1 MPALSVLYL
10 GGSGIISS
18 ACTQRCLD
26 VGMEVF
32 VLNRGRS
39 KTRPLPEGCEQ
50 LIGDLADP
58 DSVGAAIGNR
68 TFDVVAD
75 FRAFTPDEVQ
85 SRLDVFRDRM
95 GQYVFISSAS
105 AYQTPPGRL
114 PITESTPAGPSWT
127 SCVAVWRLWFTAM
140 GRLCGR

>member
-32 VLNRGRS
+32 VLNRGTS
-39 KTRPLPEGCEQ
+39 KTRPLPDGCQQ

-58 DSVGAAIGNR
+58 DSVRAAIGNR
-68 TFDVVAD
+68 TFDVIAD
-75 FRAFTPDEVQ
+75 FRAFTPRRGAVPARRLPRPHGPVCSSARRRRIRRRPAACRSL
-85 SRLDVFRDRM
+85 SRLRYGTR
-95 GQYVFISSAS
+95 S
-105 AYQTPPGRL
+105 P
-114 PITESTPAGPSWT
+114 STPRTRSRVKTFW
-127 SCVAVWRLWFTAM
+127 
-140 GRLCGR
+140 